1 MKTVTC
7 RKCGHLLTAGTKFC
21 QACGKSRSSLPGL
34 VFIIVVVLGMTL
46 ATVGIYSPRPDS
58 SKTSAAPEVRPGP
71 MLSLEVIRSTGS
83 VDAAGIMHIE
93 GTLRNN
99 TSRSYRYVAISFDVY
114 NEQGDK
120 VGDAFTNVRGLD
132 SGQTWAF
139 DALSFRPGGTRFRL
153 GNVSG
158 Y

>member
-21 QACGKSRSSLPGL
+21 AACGKRSSSLPGL
-34 VFIIVVVLGMTL
+34 VFIIVVALGMAL
-46 ATVGIYSPRPDS
+46 ALIGIHSPPTSNAGALPQPSPS
-58 SKTSAAPEVRPGP
+58 SLPNLELVR
-71 MLSLEVIRSTGS
+71 SSGS

-132 SGQTWAF
+132 PGQTWAF

>member
-1 MKTVTC
+1 M
-7 RKCGHLLTAGTKFC
+7 
-21 QACGKSRSSLPGL
+21 PN
-34 VFIIVVVLGMTL
+34 
-46 ATVGIYSPRPDS
+46 
-58 SKTSAAPEVRPGP
+58 
-71 MLSLEVIRSTGS
+71 LEVIRSTGS

-114 NEQGDK
+114 NDQGDK

-132 SGQTWAF
+132 AGQTWAF
-139 DALSFRPGGTRFRL
+139 DALSFSKGGTRFRL

-158 Y
+158 N